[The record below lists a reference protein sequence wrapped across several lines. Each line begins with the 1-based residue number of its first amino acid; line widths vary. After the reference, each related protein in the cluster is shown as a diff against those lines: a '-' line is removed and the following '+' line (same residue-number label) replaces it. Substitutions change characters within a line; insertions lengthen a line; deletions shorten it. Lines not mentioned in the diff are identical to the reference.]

1 MRRTTRPLAVTV
13 LSLAG
18 VALAM
23 PTLTRDAA
31 AATASESARQPEDNR
46 SEYAR
51 LLETAIEGITIPG
64 YTRMAIDDRDANAEC
79 IFRGPGGR
87 VFGFSV
93 RWNEPGWLDNEWL
106 AEPETYFIRDSLGLG
121 DRSGLVGGEK
131 EQLSMRGAFIVST
144 DVVLNVGFG
153 NPRGGVSPEEE
164 ARTVDLIEQMYEN
177 LRVAHGFDPSPERDD
192 RGNDRPPPGRDE
204 PVSPAGGLGDSSRD
218 QLNQTRMSRLYQAL
232 LAADAPSRGMPD
244 VDALIRSGAIPSR
257 LALVDARSPALT
269 MWALGIGEP
278 NRDAATMRLGSTWR
292 EGPVATSDLPRDGA
306 WLVLSGTGE
315 VTTLPVDPAWLGRY
329 EPRQPSAAEAEA
341 MLDRSAA
348 FLGVYAS
355 DAETDSGRTGV
366 GVDAVIL
373 GFTRQRHDNHLDAD
387 LRPGDLIVSIDG
399 VRVESLRDLDSAIT
413 RLTPLDNDS
422 WGGTPV
428 EVIRDGQ
435 IVTTLPLRPASYI
448 GTSDPRLV
456 RDEAVEIMRS
466 GGPRGEARPTAPPAE
481 FAAGQLDADG
491 LIRAARDEDV
501 SVGTIML
508 VLEAT
513 DGPDAAL
520 DYIERRIDEGD
531 RPYGGSELDLA
542 QADQL
547 ARMGRTDGAMDVLIR
562 MEEERNRQVAVD
574 VTRATDRTGR
584 IDMDAAIRERAD
596 LFADV
601 WTARINAL
609 GSAGRI
615 DDLMHEFDRVWHIAP
630 GQMNAAGMAVYWLV
644 HHGHFDVAADVID
657 LLRNL
662 DGLDRGQRGVIE
674 EVARR
679 LMDLEREASGG

>member
-13 LSLAG
+13 LCLAG
-18 VALAM
+18 VALPM
-23 PTLTRDAA
+23 PGLAA
-31 AATASESARQPEDNR
+31 GAAPASAPTARQPDD
-46 SEYAR
+46 EYVR
-51 LLETAIEGITIPG
+51 LLETALEGITIPG
-64 YTRMAIDDRDANAEC
+64 YTRGSIDDRDANAEC
-79 IFRGPGGR
+79 VFRHPSGR
-87 VFGFSV
+87 VHPVSI
-93 RWNEPGWLDNEWL
+93 RWNEPGWLDETWL
-106 AEPETYFIRDSLGLG
+106 GEPETVIVRDSIGLG
-121 DRSGLVGGEK
+121 DRSALIRGERGG
-131 EQLSMRGAFIVST
+131 LSMCGAF
-144 DVVLNVGFG
+144 VVTGEIIISVGFA
-153 NPRGGVSPEEE
+153 NPRGPFTEEDQQ
-164 ARTVDLIEQMYEN
+164 RTLDLIEQMYEN
-177 LRVAHGFDPSPERDD
+177 LRVAHGFDPSPDRPEPGP

-204 PVSPAGGLGDSSRD
+204 PVAPAGGLGDSSRD
-218 QLNQTRMSRLYQAL
+218 QLNQNRMSRLYQAL
-232 LAADAPSRGMPD
+232 LDADAPSRGMPD
-244 VDALIRSGAIPSR
+244 VDTLIRSGAIPSR

-292 EGPVATSDLPRDGA
+292 DGPVATSDLPRDGA
-306 WLVLSGTGE
+306 WLVLNGTGE
-315 VTTLPVDPAWLGRY
+315 VTTLPVDPAWLGQY
-329 EPRQPSAAEAEA
+329 EPRQLSASDAEA